1 MTLRWWPHLG
11 PQLERHRKRP
21 RDGSV
26 HAGGASADEAAV
38 GAGAAPA
45 QANVTQRSL
54 GAIEDR
60 ILQLE
65 RQLAEIGDEGSDD
78 GGDAGEAASSATAVK
93 RKKLRD
99 QPGDASGLQACH
111 RSRSSAPAAPLDP
124 AALRCEVCGI
134 SVNSLALM
142 QEHLKGRKH
151 RDAARMQ
158 QAAAEGRF
166 CETCGIV
173 FTGAAQYKEHCQG
186 KQHRSKLAAHGKGRG
201 GGGRGRGGGGSRGTA
216 R

>member
-11 PQLERHRKRP
+11 PPLERQRKRP
-21 RDGSV
+21 RDDRPD
-26 HAGGASADEAAV
+26 AGATGADEAAV
-38 GAGAAPA
+38 VAGAAPA
-45 QANVTQRSL
+45 EANVTQRSL

-65 RQLAEIGDEGSDD
+65 RQLAEIDDEDGDD
-78 GGDAGEAASSATAVK
+78 GGGAGEAASSAPAVK
-93 RKKLRD
+93 RKKARR
-99 QPGDASGLQACH
+99 PEAVSTAGG
-111 RSRSSAPAAPLDP
+111 SSAPAATLDP

-151 RDAARMQ
+151 RDAARMR

-166 CETCGIV
+166 CETCSIV

-186 KQHRSKLAAHGKGRG
+186 KQHRSKLAASDRRRG
-201 GGGRGRGGGGSRGTA
+201 GSESWGTA
-216 R
+216 K